1 MREKHLA
8 PQTELKFQ
16 TSIPPHT
23 DKLQINSI
31 FQLQNNLAFG
41 ICKLGFIWFLLFG
54 ICLFLGCEGKRTDA
68 KPAYLKITDDL
79 NREVVFQSKP
89 KRIISLAPSITETLF
104 ALDGGK
110 SLIAVTDYCDYPKEA
125 KIKTSIGGMVTPNFE
140 KIAELN
146 PDLIIISVEGNNQ
159 ADFNKL
165 QNLGYKMFVTKPK
178 DIQGVLKSISDIGK
192 IIGADSS
199 ADALTRSM
207 RKRLDK
213 VIDSNCGLKKNKI
226 LTIISLQPLICAGNY
241 TFINE
246 LVKIVGGINIAAN
259 APIPYPILGRE
270 EVLKQNPDLIIA
282 MDDAVKDVDEILR
295 YFPEWKNLKA
305 FKEKKVFIVDGDI
318 LSRPGPR
325 IIDGLELL
333 ESIVRSRNSVDN

>member
-1 MREKHLA
+1 MREKHLV

-16 TSIPPHT
+16 
-23 DKLQINSI
+23 
-31 FQLQNNLAFG
+31 LQNILTFG
-41 ICKLGFIWFLLFG
+41 IWKLGFNWFLLFG
-54 ICLFLGCEGKRTDA
+54 IGYFLGCHGKSPDI

-79 NREVVFQSKP
+79 NREVVFRSKP

-104 ALDGGK
+104 ALDSGK
-110 SLIAVTDYCDYPKEA
+110 SLIAITDYCDYPKEA
-125 KIKTSIGGMVTPNFE
+125 KMKTSIGGMVTPNFE

-178 DIQGVLKSISDIGK
+178 DIQGVLKSISEIGK

-199 ADALTRSM
+199 ADMLTLFM
-207 RKRLDK
+207 RRRLDK
-213 VIDSNCGLKKNKI
+213 VTASNSGSNQNKI
-226 LTIISLQPLICAGNY
+226 LTIISLQPLICAGNN

-246 LVKIVGGINIAAN
+246 FIKIVGGINIAAK
-259 APIPYPILGRE
+259 APIPYPILNRE
-270 EVLKQNPDLIIA
+270 EVLKQNPDIIIA
-282 MDDAVKDVDEILR
+282 MDDVVKNYDEILR
-295 YFPEWKNLKA
+295 YYPEWKNLKA
-305 FKEKKVFIVDGDI
+305 FKGKKVFIVDGDL

-325 IIDGLELL
+325 IIDGLEILDN
-333 ESIVRSRNSVDN
+333 IVRSRNSSDN

>member
-1 MREKHLA
+1 LV

-16 TSIPPHT
+16 
-23 DKLQINSI
+23 
-31 FQLQNNLAFG
+31 LQNILEFG
-41 ICKLGFIWFLLFG
+41 IFKLGFICFLFFG
-54 ICLFLGCEGKRTDA
+54 IWYCWGCQGKNPDI
-68 KPAYLKITDDL
+68 KPEYIKITDDL
-79 NREVVFQSKP
+79 IREVEFDKIPS
-89 KRIISLAPSITETLF
+89 RIISLAPSITETLF
-104 ALDGGK
+104 ALDNGK
-110 SLIAVTDYCDYPKEA
+110 SLIAVTDYCDYPQEVKM
-125 KIKTSIGGMVTPNFE
+125 KTSIGGMITPNFE

-146 PDLIIISVEGNNQ
+146 PDLIVISVEGNNQ

-192 IIGADSS
+192 IIGAASA
-199 ADALTRSM
+199 ADALTLSM

-213 VIDSNCGLKKNKI
+213 VIDTNRGSKKNNI

-246 LVKIVGGINIAAN
+246 IVKIVGGINIAAK
-259 APIPYPILGRE
+259 APIPYPILNRE
-270 EVLKQNPDLIIA
+270 EVLKQNPDIIIA
-282 MDDAVKDVDEILR
+282 MDDAVKDVNEMLLF
-295 YFPEWKNLKA
+295 FPEWKNLKA
-305 FKEKKVFIVDGDI
+305 FKNKKVFIVDGDI

-333 ESIVRSRNSVDN
+333 DNIVRSRNSSNN